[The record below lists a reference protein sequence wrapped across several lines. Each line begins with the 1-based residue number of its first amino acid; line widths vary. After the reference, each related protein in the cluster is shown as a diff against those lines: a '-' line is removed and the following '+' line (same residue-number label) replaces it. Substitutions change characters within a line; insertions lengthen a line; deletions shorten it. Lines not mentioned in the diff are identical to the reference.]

1 MSDKNFKV
9 KNGIDANGTI
19 TASEFSG
26 SGASLTDIP
35 NTALDNSSITI
46 NGSAVS
52 LGDSVSITGLPSQTG
67 NSGKYLKTDG
77 TDASWATVEGGGG
90 GGSLTG
96 YDLVKS
102 VENITGM
109 SIL

>member
-9 KNGIDANGTI
+9 KNGIDASGTV
-19 TASEFSG
+19 TATGFSG
-26 SGASLTDIP
+26 SGASLTSIP
-35 NTALDNSSITI
+35 NSALDNSSITI
-46 NGSAVS
+46 NGSGVS
-52 LGDSVSITGLPSQTG
+52 LGGSVSITGLPSQGG
-67 NSGKYLKTDG
+67 NTGKYLTTNG

>member
-9 KNGIDANGTI
+9 KNGIDASGTI
-19 TASEFSG
+19 TATTFSG
-26 SGASLTDIP
+26 SGANLTSIP
-35 NTALDNSSITI
+35 NSALTNSSITI
-46 NGSAVS
+46 NGSGVS
-52 LGDSVSITGLPSQTG
+52 LGGSVSITGLPSQT
-67 NSGKYLKTDG
+67 NNTGKYLTTDG
-77 TDASWATVEGGGG
+77 TSASWATVAGG

-96 YDLVKS
+96 YDLVRS